1 MSEKYWK
8 PTVHSMK
15 RRSFTHEYSRRGIYH
30 VTVCVDAGL
39 HQPLGRMAGQLD
51 KPDGDADAP
60 HVVLTAIGEMV
71 AAELRASISRFYPML
86 EVQDFIIMPEHL
98 HFLLVAHGN
107 IVSRSG
113 KPTHLGHVIAG
124 FKQGCNRRY
133 WALTGQEAGGPDQA
147 TKSPGAMADAG
158 GPDLA
163 TKSPGAMADAGGY
176 NLATKSPG
184 AMGDAGRVPGVFGDS
199 VAEKGG
205 RSGAMADD
213 RGKVGRVRSRG
224 LQPLFDAGYCDVMPV
239 DAEQLATQ
247 RAYIRGNPRSRLLRM
262 SNRAWL
268 QPRRRT
274 VDTAVT
280 LSALY
285 GYLQRECGRALVPG
299 AFEAI
304 AERLIV
310 GESGDE
316 IARHRASSE
325 EEAVGEIAR
334 HRGSREK
341 EAVGEIA
348 RHRASSE
355 EEAVGEIARHRGSRE
370 KEAVGKERSGG
381 HVLCDSYGNA
391 TLLGRRLLPV
401 VCHRRDAGLFAT
413 QKARCLAAAAEGAV
427 LVSARIAKGEQEI
440 MDTALLSG
448 YPVVRI
454 EDNGFLDIY
463 HPSADRLDDCAAS
476 LLLLVTPWQ
485 YRFRGA
491 DEGVSVPFCK
501 TMNCVAQALCRTRDD
516 WWKRS

>member
-15 RRSFTHEYSRRGIYH
+15 RRSFTHDYSRRGIYH

-133 WALTGQEAGGPDQA
+133 WALTGQ
-147 TKSPGAMADAG
+147 DAG

-163 TKSPGAMADAGGY
+163 TKSPGAMADAGG
-176 NLATKSPG
+176 NDLATKSPG

-213 RGKVGRVRSRG
+213 RGKVSRVRSRG

-247 RAYIRGNPRSRLLRM
+247 RAYIQGNPRSRLLRM

-334 HRGSREK
+334 HRGSCEK
-341 EAVGEIA
+341 EAAGE
-348 RHRASSE
+348 
-355 EEAVGEIARHRGSRE
+355 
-370 KEAVGKERSGG
+370 ERSGG

-391 TLLGRRLLPV
+391 ALLGRRLLPV

>member
-15 RRSFTHEYSRRGIYH
+15 RRSFTHDYSRRGIYH
-30 VTVCVDAGL
+30 VTVCVDAEL

-107 IVSRSG
+107 IMSRSG

-133 WALTGQEAGGPDQA
+133 WALTGQ
-147 TKSPGAMADAG
+147 DAG

-163 TKSPGAMADAGGY
+163 TKSPGAMGDAGG
-176 NLATKSPG
+176 NDLATKSPG
-184 AMGDAGRVPGVFGDS
+184 AMGDAGAVPGVFGDS
-199 VAEKGG
+199 VAEKWG

-268 QPRRRT
+268 LPRRRT
-274 VDTAVT
+274 EILFLFHIIMGFVM
-280 LSALY
+280 
-285 GYLQRECGRALVPG
+285 QC
-299 AFEAI
+299 I
-304 AERLIV
+304 
-310 GESGDE
+310 GEF
-316 IARHRASSE
+316 
-325 EEAVGEIAR
+325 
-334 HRGSREK
+334 
-341 EAVGEIA
+341 
-348 RHRASSE
+348 
-355 EEAVGEIARHRGSRE
+355 
-370 KEAVGKERSGG
+370 
-381 HVLCDSYGNA
+381 
-391 TLLGRRLLPV
+391 LP
-401 VCHRRDAGLFAT
+401 F
-413 QKARCLAAAAEGAV
+413 
-427 LVSARIAKGEQEI
+427 
-440 MDTALLSG
+440 
-448 YPVVRI
+448 
-454 EDNGFLDIY
+454 F
-463 HPSADRLDDCAAS
+463 
-476 LLLLVTPWQ
+476 LVT
-485 YRFRGA
+485 R
-491 DEGVSVPFCK
+491 
-501 TMNCVAQALCRTRDD
+501 
-516 WWKRS
+516 

>member
-15 RRSFTHEYSRRGIYH
+15 RRSFTHDYSRRGIYH
-30 VTVCVDAGL
+30 VTVCVDAEL

-107 IVSRSG
+107 IMSRSG

-133 WALTGQEAGGPDQA
+133 WALTGQ
-147 TKSPGAMADAG
+147 DAG

-163 TKSPGAMADAGGY
+163 TKSPGAM
-176 NLATKSPG
+176 
-184 AMGDAGRVPGVFGDS
+184 GDAGAVPGVFGDS
-199 VAEKGG
+199 VAEKWG

-268 QPRRRT
+268 LPRRRT

-325 EEAVGEIAR
+325 
-334 HRGSREK
+334 K
-341 EAVGEIA
+341 EAAGE
-348 RHRASSE
+348 
-355 EEAVGEIARHRGSRE
+355 
-370 KEAVGKERSGG
+370 ERSGG
-381 HVLCDSYGNA
+381 NVLCDSYGNA
-391 TLLGRRLLPV
+391 ALLGRRLLPV

-454 EDNGFLDIY
+454 EDNGFPDIY

>member
-15 RRSFTHEYSRRGIYH
+15 RRSFTHDYSRRGIYH
-30 VTVCVDAGL
+30 VTICVDAGL

-107 IVSRSG
+107 IMSRSG

-133 WALTGQEAGGPDQA
+133 WALTGQ
-147 TKSPGAMADAG
+147 DAG

-163 TKSPGAMADAGGY
+163 TKSPGAMG
-176 NLATKSPG
+176 
-184 AMGDAGRVPGVFGDS
+184 
-199 VAEKGG
+199 
-205 RSGAMADD
+205 DD

-268 QPRRRT
+268 LPRRRT

-325 EEAVGEIAR
+325 
-334 HRGSREK
+334 K
-341 EAVGEIA
+341 EAVGE
-348 RHRASSE
+348 
-355 EEAVGEIARHRGSRE
+355 
-370 KEAVGKERSGG
+370 ERSGG

-391 TLLGRRLLPV
+391 ALLGRRLLPV

-454 EDNGFLDIY
+454 EDNGFPDIY

-491 DEGVSVPFCK
+491 DEGVSVPLCK

>member
-1 MSEKYWK
+1 
-8 PTVHSMK
+8 
-15 RRSFTHEYSRRGIYH
+15 
-30 VTVCVDAGL
+30 
-39 HQPLGRMAGQLD
+39 
-51 KPDGDADAP
+51 
-60 HVVLTAIGEMV
+60 
-71 AAELRASISRFYPML
+71 
-86 EVQDFIIMPEHL
+86 
-98 HFLLVAHGN
+98 
-107 IVSRSG
+107 
-113 KPTHLGHVIAG
+113 
-124 FKQGCNRRY
+124 
-133 WALTGQEAGGPDQA
+133 
-147 TKSPGAMADAG
+147 
-158 GPDLA
+158 
-163 TKSPGAMADAGGY
+163 
-176 NLATKSPG
+176 
-184 AMGDAGRVPGVFGDS
+184 
-199 VAEKGG
+199 
-205 RSGAMADD
+205 MADD

-310 GESGDE
+310 GESG
-316 IARHRASSE
+316 
-325 EEAVGEIAR
+325 
-334 HRGSREK
+334 
-341 EAVGEIA
+341 GEIA

-355 EEAVGEIARHRGSRE
+355 EEAAGEIARHRENSE
-370 KEAVGKERSGG
+370 KEAVGEERSGG

-391 TLLGRRLLPV
+391 ALLGRRLLPV

-440 MDTALLSG
+440 MDAALLSG

>member
-1 MSEKYWK
+1 
-8 PTVHSMK
+8 MK
-15 RRSFTHEYSRRGIYH
+15 RRSFTHDYSRRGIYH
-30 VTVCVDAGL
+30 VTVCVDAEL

-107 IVSRSG
+107 IMSRSG

-133 WALTGQEAGGPDQA
+133 WALTGQ
-147 TKSPGAMADAG
+147 DAG

-163 TKSPGAMADAGGY
+163 TKSPGAMGDAGG
-176 NLATKSPG
+176 NDLATKSPG
-184 AMGDAGRVPGVFGDS
+184 AMGDAGGPDLATKSPGAMGDAGAVPGVFGDS
-199 VAEKGG
+199 VAEKWG

-268 QPRRRT
+268 LPRRRT

-325 EEAVGEIAR
+325 
-334 HRGSREK
+334 K
-341 EAVGEIA
+341 EAAGE
-348 RHRASSE
+348 
-355 EEAVGEIARHRGSRE
+355 
-370 KEAVGKERSGG
+370 ERSGG
-381 HVLCDSYGNA
+381 NVLCDSYGNA
-391 TLLGRRLLPV
+391 ALLGRRLLPV

-454 EDNGFLDIY
+454 EDNGFPDIY

>member
-15 RRSFTHEYSRRGIYH
+15 RRSFTHDYSRRGIYH

-133 WALTGQEAGGPDQA
+133 WALTGQEAGGPD
-147 TKSPGAMADAG
+147 
-158 GPDLA
+158 LA
-163 TKSPGAMADAGGY
+163 TKSPGAMADAGV
-176 NLATKSPG
+176 
-184 AMGDAGRVPGVFGDS
+184 VPGVFGDS

-316 IARHRASSE
+316 IARHRGSCE
-325 EEAVGEIAR
+325 E
-334 HRGSREK
+334 

-355 EEAVGEIARHRGSRE
+355 
-370 KEAVGKERSGG
+370 KEAAGEERSGG

-391 TLLGRRLLPV
+391 ALLGRRLLPV

-440 MDTALLSG
+440 MDTAMLSG

-491 DEGVSVPFCK
+491 NEGVSVPFCK

>member
-1 MSEKYWK
+1 MKTVMCLIVRHIFFLTDDSRKSGILCGRKGIIAIFVGRNGTAIMSEKYWK

-15 RRSFTHEYSRRGIYH
+15 RRSFTHDYSRRSIYH

-133 WALTGQEAGGPDQA
+133 WALTGQ
-147 TKSPGAMADAG
+147 DAG

-163 TKSPGAMADAGGY
+163 TKSPGAMA
-176 NLATKSPG
+176 
-184 AMGDAGRVPGVFGDS
+184 DAGRVPGVFGDS

-213 RGKVGRVRSRG
+213 RGKVSRVRSRG

-247 RAYIRGNPRSRLLRM
+247 RAYIQGNPRSRLLRM

-334 HRGSREK
+334 HRGSCEK
-341 EAVGEIA
+341 EAAGE
-348 RHRASSE
+348 
-355 EEAVGEIARHRGSRE
+355 
-370 KEAVGKERSGG
+370 ERSGG

-391 TLLGRRLLPV
+391 ALLGRRLLPV